1 MYKSAKKGWY
11 KLLNPSKFIRQQDK
25 HMKSVNESKEG
36 IFLEYK
42 SSLELSMLK
51 YCDYNKHI
59 VRYSLEPFAISY
71 RKPTTGKI
79 HRYYIDVFIEFSTG
93 DKFLVEVKS
102 FSETKPPRKPSKK
115 TQKAID
121 NYNKALETYMIN
133 KSKWEAARNFASER
147 GLKFI
152 ILTENELK

>member
-11 KLLNPSKFIRQQDK
+11 KLLNPTKFIRQQDK
-25 HMKSVNESKEG
+25 YMKSVNESKEG

-42 SSLELSMLK
+42 SSLELSMFK

-59 VRYSLEPFAISY
+59 VRFAIEPFAIPY
-71 RKPTTGKI
+71 TKPTTGKI

>member
-51 YCDYNKHI
+51 YCDYNKYI
-59 VRYSLEPFAISY
+59 VKYSLEPFAIPY
-71 RKPTTGKI
+71 RKPTTGNI
-79 HRYYIDVFIEFSTG
+79 HRYYIDIFIEFSTG

-102 FSETKPPRKPSKK
+102 YSETKPPRKPSKK

-133 KSKWEAARNFASER
+133 KSKWEAASKFASER